1 MSNVSD
7 LPKITIGITC
17 YNACSTI
24 ERALDSALSQDWPS
38 IEVLVVDDGS
48 TDGSREI
55 LARISVAERRI
66 RVIEHPVNFGC
77 AAARNTLVE
86 AAKGEF
92 LAFFDDDDVSE
103 PDRLRLQ
110 YDHIVAYELEVGTKL
125 VACYTSGKRVY
136 SNGYVM
142 PIRAVGADGLPPIG
156 HMMADY
162 LLFNKRYPGVFY
174 GAGTPTCSLMAR
186 TIVFRDLGGFDI
198 RMRRQEDVDF
208 AIRFAFNGGHF
219 IGISDSVLIQNAT
232 GGNEKTAHIEFES
245 SLQLLE
251 KNSDYL
257 RNNNYYVY
265 MRLWSE
271 LRYRHF
277 SGQDAR
283 ATLVLLRLFLSY
295 PVRTIRHFV
304 RSAIRRFCHER
315 RMNTQHD

>member
-1 MSNVSD
+1 MSNLLD

-24 ERALDSALSQDWPS
+24 ELALDSALSQQWS
-38 IEVLVVDDGS
+38 NIEVLVVDDGS
-48 TDGSREI
+48 TDDSRKI
-55 LARISVAERRI
+55 LARRAAVEPRI
-66 RVIEHPVNFGC
+66 RVIEHPVNLGC

-86 AAKGEF
+86 AARGDF

-103 PDRLRLQ
+103 PSRLRLQ
-110 YDHIVAYELEVGTKL
+110 YDHIIAYELEAGTKL

-136 SNGYVM
+136 PNGYVI
-142 PIRAVGADGLPPIG
+142 PIRAVGADGLPPVG
-156 HMMADY
+156 HVMADY
-162 LLFNKRYPGVFY
+162 LLFNKRYPGIFY

-186 TIVFRDLGGFDI
+186 TKIFRDLGGFDI

-208 AIRFAFNGGHF
+208 AIRFAFKEGHF
-219 IGISDSVLIQNAT
+219 IGISESVLIQNAT

-245 SLQLLE
+245 ALRLLE

-257 RNNNYYVY
+257 RSNDYYVY
-265 MRLWSE
+265 MQLWAE

-277 SGQDAR
+277 SGQDIR
-283 ATLVLLRLFLSY
+283 ATFVLLRLFLSY

-304 RSAIRRFCHER
+304 RSAFRRFCHER